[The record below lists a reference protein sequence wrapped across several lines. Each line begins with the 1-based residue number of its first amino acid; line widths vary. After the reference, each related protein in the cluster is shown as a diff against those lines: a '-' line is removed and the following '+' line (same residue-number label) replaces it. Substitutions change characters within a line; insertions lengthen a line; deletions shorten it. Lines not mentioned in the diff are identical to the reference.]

1 MASIAAELTW
11 ITFILKDLRVSLSFT
26 PMLYYDNL
34 SALRITINPV
44 FHAHSK
50 YVELDYH
57 FVGEQVAL
65 GLLTTQDIS
74 ITDQVLNLFT
84 EPMSK
89 AAFKY
94 FQTKLCLQ
102 P

>member
-44 FHAHSK
+44 FHARSK

-74 ITDQVLNLFT
+74 ITDQVLNLFI
-84 EPMSK
+84 
-89 AAFKY
+89 
-94 FQTKLCLQ
+94 
-102 P
+102 